1 VSSHKWHANLSVLPA
16 PDKPAL
22 NPQLEEEV
30 AVEDEV
36 LEAESSLE
44 AEFQAAANEKL
55 AAAAAQP
62 ASLSSLFEDEEV
74 VEVDATVTDETL
86 LVRTSRRLACQ
97 HGGDRG
103 KHMETCEMWWSLAST
118 VCRCR
123 SEML

>member
-1 VSSHKWHANLSVLPA
+1 MPAA
-16 PDKPAL
+16 PDMLAL
-22 NPQLEEEV
+22 HLQLEEEV

-86 LVRTSRRLACQ
+86 LVRHSTPGLA
-97 HGGDRG
+97 
-103 KHMETCEMWWSLAST
+103 A
-118 VCRCR
+118 
-123 SEML
+123 

>member
-1 VSSHKWHANLSVLPA
+1 ML
-16 PDKPAL
+16 AL

-30 AVEDEV
+30 AVEDEL

-86 LVRTSRRLACQ
+86 LVRHSTPGLSA
-97 HGGDRG
+97 H
-103 KHMETCEMWWSLAST
+103 EAIVWYTCKLHCSLASA
-118 VCRCR
+118 VHR
-123 SEML
+123 SAVHRGYG